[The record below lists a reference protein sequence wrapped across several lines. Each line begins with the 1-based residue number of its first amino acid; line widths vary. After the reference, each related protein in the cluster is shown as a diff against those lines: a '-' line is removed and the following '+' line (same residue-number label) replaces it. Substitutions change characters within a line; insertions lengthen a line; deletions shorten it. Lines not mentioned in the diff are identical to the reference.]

1 MKENRF
7 KADGASRMPKPD
19 RTAWLKGGAA
29 RCLTPPRQPEQTLR
43 LVLLGAPGVGKGTQA
58 ELLSERLGA
67 CHLSTGDV
75 FRAAKCQ
82 EESEQTPTIKMALD
96 SMRRGELVSDEI
108 VLTLVRERLRCL
120 RCSGGFL
127 LDGFPRTVAQAQALE
142 NLLQKEKINLTAVLN
157 YELPQ
162 EQLIERLSGRRT
174 CANCKAVFHT
184 ISRPPHVKDVCD
196 HCGGKLFQREDD
208 RPESIRVRMQAYEQS
223 TRPLID
229 FFQQRGLLVMI
240 QAAGTPEE
248 TYRRTLNLMRA
259 QQILGN
265 GSPAAMSNTR

>member
-1 MKENRF
+1 MSAKGFSMIEQN
-7 KADGASRMPKPD
+7 D
-19 RTAWLKGGAA
+19 RTAWLKGGDA
-29 RCLTPPRQPEQTLR
+29 RCLIPPRKPAGQTWR

-82 EESEQTPTIKMALD
+82 EEKERTPAMKTRSIPCGAGTLFP
-96 SMRRGELVSDEI
+96 DEI

-162 EQLIERLSGRRT
+162 DQLIERLSGRRT
-174 CANCKAVFHT
+174 CEKCKAVFHVT
-184 ISRPPHVKDVCD
+184 SLPPHMNDVCD
-196 HCGGKLFQREDD
+196 FCGGKLFQREDD

-229 FFQQRGLLVMI
+229 FYQKRGLLVSI
-240 QAAGTPEE
+240 PPSGTPEE
-248 TYRRTLNLMRA
+248 TYHRTRCWP
-259 QQILGN
+259 G
-265 GSPAAMSNTR
+265 R